1 MTTKLT
7 DEERAAMLT
16 RVRVFWCQ
24 ELHADYWTNE
34 EVAEISA
41 KEVERDREQRAGDGA
56 AEQERWRPIGDELKR
71 HIPELGDTGDPA
83 RVLYAA
89 RCVVDDR
96 EGARCRAAAAEL
108 SRMEWQKL
116 AGERFDQIAAMHCKL
131 ADVANLCR
139 SLLVEDIDG
148 SNGFAKAQKLAARV
162 LEIVGEQQKEAA
174 K

>member
-7 DEERAAMLT
+7 DVERAAIESLICAAMNSSGPYPT
-16 RVRVFWCQ
+16 
-24 ELHADYWTNE
+24 
-34 EVAEISA
+34 SA
-41 KEVERDREQRAGDGA
+41 ARAAYDWVEREREQRSGD
-56 AEQERWRPIGDELKR
+56 
-71 HIPELGDTGDPA
+71 
-83 RVLYAA
+83 
-89 RCVVDDR
+89 VD
-96 EGARCRAAAAEL
+96 A
-108 SRMEWQKL
+108 WQKI

-131 ADVANLCR
+131 AAVATLCR